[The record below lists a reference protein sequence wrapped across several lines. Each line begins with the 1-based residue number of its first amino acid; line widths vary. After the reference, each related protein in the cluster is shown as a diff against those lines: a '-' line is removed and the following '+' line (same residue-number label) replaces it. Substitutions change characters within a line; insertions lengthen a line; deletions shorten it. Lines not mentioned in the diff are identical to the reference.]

1 MRRAVI
7 GEFLTFIRKDRRGQ
21 SLSNGALKL
30 HHQTLK
36 TLFNYDRSSTLW
48 LTRSGDPLTKAGL
61 RQMMLT
67 ISRIKKSVADG
78 VYTHQFR
85 HTVVPR
91 LLKAGVPLRSVQ
103 IYAGHSDLHTTLRY
117 AQAIDVDEAI
127 AGVNN
132 MVIPNL

>member
-91 LLKAGVPLRSVQ
+91 LLKAESL
-103 IYAGHSDLHTTLRY
+103 SDLSRYTPVTQTCIRHCDMLRQLTSMKLS
-117 AQAIDVDEAI
+117 QASTIW
-127 AGVNN
+127 
-132 MVIPNL
+132 